1 MVKHDVFRWCSAFCG
16 SVSNPEYFP
25 SKKDGKKDKLTEEL
39 FQETRDKRLSQV
51 LQAETIEQEHHWLN
65 FEFEETKVKME
76 LSEIILDTLVG
87 EVASLL
93 NGEKIESLP
102 IK

>member
-1 MVKHDVFRWCSAFCG
+1 
-16 SVSNPEYFP
+16 
-25 SKKDGKKDKLTEEL
+25 
-39 FQETRDKRLSQV
+39 
-51 LQAETIEQEHHWLN
+51 LN